1 MALTL
6 TMEQINLILQQ
17 IQEHNSMSEQLLGS
31 ANMAY
36 QYQNAS
42 KPVSYG
48 HPIGNNSCSPC
59 TTQME
64 SSAVSKPKTLILNER
79 AKRNTT
85 TLETKAGVQQ
95 PTGLGACWS

>member
-1 MALTL
+1 MATTL
-6 TMEQINLILQQ
+6 TMEQYNLILQQ
-17 IQEHNSMSEQLLGS
+17 MLEHYSMREQLCGS

-64 SSAVSKPKTLILNER
+64 SSAVSKPKTLILNGQ

-85 TLETKAGVQQ
+85 TSGTKVTAVPVTGVA
-95 PTGLGACWS
+95 PLW